1 MRKSHSASVC
11 RCTWACLLLLALTV
25 FFFFQ
30 QSADQNALQSDD
42 SELNS
47 EDLNPELLNSEDSN
61 SRDPN
66 SEDSISEHLNSEDP
80 NSEDFNS
87 SARSKKLEI
96 WKEGEEKDEQQ
107 QGYEILQL
115 PRDADQDDD
124 DCEGRRMYIYDLPAE
139 FNSQILKLCDLY
151 ESWTNFCEHLKNE
164 GFGPKTHRRSRSWY
178 KTDVYMLELI
188 FHARARRYDCRV
200 MAPSEADFFFIP
212 YYTGLDAL
220 RFLYGPDVNRS
231 SEHGIRIVQWLGESF
246 EGSFWRRNGGS
257 DHFVVMGRA
266 AWDFNR
272 SPWRIEGWGTSIL
285 ELPAMMNVTSLV
297 FESRPF
303 PWQEQAVP
311 YPTAF
316 HPAGSQSLKLWTSR
330 VRRSPRPFLFAFA
343 GGGGTGVSPNVR
355 RSIRTECSNFSS
367 PLMAASGSSGCSFI
381 GCDDGRCDSEPG
393 YVMRAMMKANFC
405 LQPPGDTP
413 TRRATFDGIVAGC
426 IPVFFEKQAAYTQ
439 YTWHLPADPKEYS
452 VFINKDD
459 VVFGGLRIGDV
470 LANISLAEIVRMRE
484 KVIELIPRVVYRRPE
499 AVDVGFK
506 DAFDVAIDGVLQRIE
521 NQKKG

>member
-11 RCTWACLLLLALTV
+11 RCIWVCLLLLVLTL
-25 FFFFQ
+25 FYFQ
-30 QSADQNALQSDD
+30 KSADQNALQLDT
-42 SELNS
+42 E
-47 EDLNPELLNSEDSN
+47 
-61 SRDPN
+61 
-66 SEDSISEHLNSEDP
+66 I
-80 NSEDFNS
+80 NS
-87 SARSKKLEI
+87 STRSKKLEI
-96 WKEGEEKDEQQ
+96 LKEDEEDEQQ
-107 QGYEILQL
+107 QQEEQQNQKNPLVEEELEL

-124 DCEGRRMYIYDLPAE
+124 DCEGRRMYIYDLPPE
-139 FNSQILKLCDLY
+139 FNTQILNFCDAY
-151 ESWTNFCEHLKNE
+151 ESWTNFCDHMKNE
-164 GFGPKTHRRSRSWY
+164 GFGPKTHRRSKSWY

-188 FHARARRYDCRV
+188 FHARARSYDCRV
-200 MAPSEADFFFIP
+200 MEPAEADLFFIP

-220 RFLYGPDVNRS
+220 RYLHGPDVNRS
-231 SEHGIRIVQWLGESF
+231 SEHGLQVVQWLSETG
-246 EGSFWRRNGGS
+246 GSFWRRNGGS

-266 AWDFNR
+266 AWDFSR
-272 SPWRIEGWGTSIL
+272 SPWRVEGWGTSLL
-285 ELPAMMNVTSLV
+285 ELPAMLNVTSLV
-297 FESRPF
+297 LESRPF

-316 HPAGSQSLKLWTSR
+316 HPAGSPSLALWTSR

-355 RSIRTECSNFSS
+355 RSIRTECSNSS
-367 PLMAASGSSGCSFI
+367 ALWADSPPGLGLWSGCSFI
-381 GCDDGRCDSEPG
+381 SCDDGRCDSEPG

-459 VVFGGLRIGDV
+459 VVFGGLKIGEV
-470 LANISLAEIVRMRE
+470 LANISRAEIVRMRE
-484 KVIELIPRVVYRRPE
+484 KVIELIPRVVYRKPE
-499 AVDVGFK
+499 ATDVGFK
-506 DAFDVAIDGVLQRIE
+506 DAFDFAIEGVLQRIK
-521 NQKKG
+521 NRRNGTTTSGLL